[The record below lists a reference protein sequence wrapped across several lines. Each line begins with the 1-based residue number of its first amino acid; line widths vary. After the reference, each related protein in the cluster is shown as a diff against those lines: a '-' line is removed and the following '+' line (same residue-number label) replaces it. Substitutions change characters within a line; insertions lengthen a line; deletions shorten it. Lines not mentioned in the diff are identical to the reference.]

1 MASLVHVTE
10 WEKASVWRRILCAFS
25 RVGILV
31 ALLIVLFELLGPPL
45 GFLITSRWEATKA
58 PWLKVTPTPLVNYS
72 TSDAAGTELS
82 YFGYEFE
89 VPWNAPYKT
98 KAIGKGG
105 LVELQFESGQNVT
118 FIVPA
123 NQNGLF
129 TEIAQ
134 DKSLHME
141 NLQVILG
148 DLVNRPAY
156 DQYETLL
163 STTPSSIRAFGPRT
177 EAVRGMTLLTIKAIA
192 VAPGL
197 ETGVFSFELPEK
209 RGFQVGDPQKSKRV
223 DLEVFGMGGH
233 HVEIICATTKDTVR
247 LTQPGL
253 NRILKTLHPLSEGTS
268 AEPQLK
274 STSRRSS
281 VGIQLNPKHQANDPD
296 YYGILLHSQSL
307 ADQRQALEQILD
319 NPETYVASIQ
329 RSLREY
335 PRLLRTDP
343 TAAERGV
350 YLAALIRDPSFP
362 PILVQSLGVPDVL
375 DDCEYACPIVF
386 ALTISARFGAS
397 KVPAGLDSK
406 LTTVE
411 DLKEGIA
418 SISHLNLKVGS
429 LEDVVQGPEVA
440 KYQQEFQGKTEAQ
453 LIQLAGPATSSQE
466 TRTFA
471 AYRLETL
478 VSSSKNRI
486 DLYLLALNDFEDA
499 SGEYRDAVYQSIYR
513 AELAKAEGK

>member
-1 MASLVHVTE
+1 MGE
-10 WEKASVWRRILCAFS
+10 S
-25 RVGILV
+25 RALEADPLRFLALGILV
-31 ALLIVLFELLGPPL
+31 AFLIVLFQLLGPPL
-45 GFLITSRWEATKA
+45 GFLITSRWEARKA
-58 PWLKVTPTPLVNYS
+58 PWLKVTPKPLVNYS
-72 TSDAAGTELS
+72 ASDSAGTALS
-82 YFGYEFE
+82 YLGYEFE

-105 LVELQFESGQNVT
+105 LVQLQFESGQNAT
-118 FIVPA
+118 FVVPA
-123 NQNGLF
+123 NQNALF
-129 TEIAQ
+129 TEIVQ
-134 DKSLHME
+134 DKSLRME
-141 NLQVILG
+141 NLQAILG

-163 STTPSSIRAFGPRT
+163 STTPSSIHAFGPRT

-233 HVEIICATTKDTVR
+233 HVEIILATTKDAVR

-253 NRILKTLHPLSEGTS
+253 NRILQTLHPLSEGTS
-268 AEPQLK
+268 ADPQLK
-274 STSRRSS
+274 STIRGSS
-281 VGIQLNPKHQANDPD
+281 AGIQLNRQHEANDRD

-319 NPETYVASIQ
+319 SPKTYVASTQ
-329 RSLREY
+329 QSLREY

-343 TAAERGV
+343 TGAKRV
-350 YLAALIRDPSFP
+350 IYLAALIRDPSFP
-362 PILVQSLGVPDVL
+362 PILAQSLSVPDVL

-386 ALTISARFGAS
+386 ALTISARFGGW
-397 KVPAGLDSK
+397 KVPAGLDPK

-418 SISHLNLKVGS
+418 NISHLSLKVGS
-429 LEDVVQGPEVA
+429 LNDVVQGPEVA

-486 DLYLLALNDFEDA
+486 GLYLLALNDFEDA
-499 SGEYRDAVYQSIYR
+499 SGEYREAVYQSIYR
-513 AELAKAEGK
+513 AEVAKADGK